1 MKKVTLE
8 VLKEATNK
16 LMFDMSEEQ
25 YQNLLNEFDIIL
37 SQMELISEI
46 EGVDEVEPMTFP
58 YELSTDYLRE
68 DVASAPLNKED
79 ALKNAKDVV
88 DGQISIPRVIK

>member
-1 MKKVTLE
+1 MKE
-8 VLKEATNK
+8 YNIEILKQAARG
-16 LMFDMSEEQ
+16 LLFDMSEEQ

-68 DVASAPLNKED
+68 DVASPPLNKED

-88 DGQISIPRVIK
+88 DGQIRLPRVVK

>member
-58 YELSTDYLRE
+58 YELSTDYLRD
-68 DVASAPLNKED
+68 DVASYPLTKEE

>member
-58 YELSTDYLRE
+58 YELSTDYLR
-68 DVASAPLNKED
+68 DDIASSPLTKEE